1 MKEIQSELARLK
13 KGIDEAKGNVS
24 KLEGREEELLR
35 QLKTEYNLDSID
47 EAKKEVDVPV
57 AYLGLSDRRYA
68 VVTGSSK
75 VLDLETGETLE
86 GLSKQPLERIQYN
99 LTVLFLGECA
109 AYRRAETGV
118 SLDGNQK
125 STRPSPSRSA

>member
-47 EAKKEVDVPV
+47 EAKKEVEKMKKQIAKKEEEIRKQFDK
-57 AYLGLSDRRYA
+57 L
-68 VVTGSSK
+68 K
-75 VLDLETGETLE
+75 GE
-86 GLSKQPLERIQYN
+86 Y
-99 LTVLFLGECA
+99 
-109 AYRRAETGV
+109 
-118 SLDGNQK
+118 DW
-125 STRPSPSRSA
+125 